1 MQTMALAF
9 TVGVLLLSAAAM
21 LFRYASV
28 KVCMPD
34 SVVSAS
40 RLAQKALVLIVL
52 ALGSFGI
59 AFLWMSVASML

>member
-1 MQTMALAF
+1 VQTIVLAF

-34 SVVSAS
+34 SVVGAS
-40 RLAQKALVLIVL
+40 RLAQKSLVLLVL

-59 AFLWMSVASML
+59 AFLGMSVVSML